1 MAQIHRLI
9 IDYGIEET
17 RRQAVS
23 KHDRLVI
30 ETAHRVLSD
39 DAEKMGFTYSGFAL
53 TSLPH
58 KPQIELVWRRDGH
71 NITMLIESGRDRTGK
86 PLGLPYGSYARFIL
100 LFLQSEAIRTRSRE
114 IELGRSMR
122 VWLGNM
128 GLSIGG
134 TTYKLVTAQ
143 ARRISGCTLTFFAD
157 RAGAQ
162 IKSRGGFVKTEITM
176 SSRIDDEQQAQLWQD
191 RVLLDEDFYRALCEH
206 PVPVSKSGSPRHWA
220 AQHGNRRLYLARLPP
235 AFPHAGY
242 RCQLARPLCPV
253 RRRIQPDK
261 TLPSAF
267 CRLLGAGA
275 CCLSGGAHQ
284 RIRPIRHLASLAT
297 GHCQALKGAPKLHM
311 HQNTQHSCRI
321 FLTGPPGDSTPPRA
335 VGRLVMARCIDC
347 DQPQLTCDHA
357 VFACSDQSA

>member
-58 KPQIELVWRRDGH
+58 KPQTELVWRRDGH

-100 LFLQSEAIRTRSRE
+100 LFLQSEAIRTQSRE

-122 VWLGNM
+122 VWLGSM

-191 RVLLDEDFYRALCEH
+191 RVLLDEDFYRALREH
-206 PVPVSKSGSPRHWA
+206 PVPVSESALRAIGPRSMVIDVYIWLAYRLHSLTQDVDVSWPA
-220 AQHGNRRLYLARLPP
+220 LYAQ
-235 AFPHAGY
+235 F
-242 RCQLARPLCPV
+242 
-253 RRRIQPDK
+253 
-261 TLPSAF
+261 
-267 CRLLGAGA
+267 GAGF
-275 CCLSGGAHQ
+275 S
-284 RIRPIRHLASLAT
+284 RIRRFRAHFVDCLALAL
-297 GHCQALKGAPKLHM
+297 AAYPEA
-311 HQNTQHSCRI
+311 RI
-321 FLTGPPGDSTPPRA
+321 S
-335 VGRLVMARCIDC
+335 V
-347 DQPQLTCDHA
+347 
-357 VFACSDQSA
+357 SDQYVTLHPSRPVITKL

>member
-9 IDYGIEET
+9 VAYGIEET

-58 KPQIELVWRRDGH
+58 KPQTELVWRRDGH

-100 LFLQSEAIRTRSRE
+100 LFLQSEAIRTQSRE

-191 RVLLDEDFYRALCEH
+191 RVLLDEDFYHALREH
-206 PVPVSKSGSPRHWA
+206 PVPVSESALRAIGPRSMVIDVYIWLAYRLHSLTRDVDVSWPA
-220 AQHGNRRLYLARLPP
+220 LYAQFGTG
-235 AFPHAGY
+235 F
-242 RCQLARPLCPV
+242 
-253 RRRIQPDK
+253 
-261 TLPSAF
+261 S
-267 CRLLGAGA
+267 
-275 CCLSGGAHQ
+275 
-284 RIRPIRHLASLAT
+284 RIRRFRAHFVDCLALALAAYPEARISVSNQYVT
-297 GHCQALKGAPKLHM
+297 LHPSRPAIAKL
-311 HQNTQHSCRI
+311 
-321 FLTGPPGDSTPPRA
+321 
-335 VGRLVMARCIDC
+335 
-347 DQPQLTCDHA
+347 
-357 VFACSDQSA
+357 

>member
-30 ETAHRVLSD
+30 ETAYRVLSD

-58 KPQIELVWRRDGH
+58 KPQTELVWRRDGH

-100 LFLQSEAIRTRSRE
+100 LFLQSEAIRTQSRE

-176 SSRIDDEQQAQLWQD
+176 SSKIDDEQQAQLWQD
-191 RVLLDEDFYRALCEH
+191 RVLLDEDFYRALREH
-206 PVPVSKSGSPRHWA
+206 PVPVSESALRAIGPRSMVIDVYIWLAYRLHSLTRDVEVGWPA
-220 AQHGNRRLYLARLPP
+220 LYAQFGIGYNRMRAFRAHFIECLA
-235 AFPHAGY
+235 
-242 RCQLARPLCPV
+242 
-253 RRRIQPDK
+253 
-261 TLPSAF
+261 
-267 CRLLGAGA
+267 
-275 CCLSGGAHQ
+275 
-284 RIRPIRHLASLAT
+284 LAT
-297 GHCQALKGAPKLHM
+297 AVYPEARISVSDLCVTLHP
-311 HQNTQHSCRI
+311 SRPAI
-321 FLTGPPGDSTPPRA
+321 SK
-335 VGRLVMARCIDC
+335 
-347 DQPQLTCDHA
+347 
-357 VFACSDQSA
+357 S

>member
-58 KPQIELVWRRDGH
+58 KPQTELVWRRDGH

-114 IELGRSMR
+114 VELGRSMR

-134 TTYKLVTAQ
+134 MTYKHVAEQ
-143 ARRISGCTLTFFAD
+143 ARRISGCNLTFFAD
-157 RAGAQ
+157 RTGAQ
-162 IKSRGGFVKTEITM
+162 IQSRSRFVKTAITM
-176 SSRIDDEQQAQLWQD
+176 TSNDQPTLWQD
-191 RVLLDEDFYRALCEH
+191 RVLLDDDFYRALSEH
-206 PVPVSKSGSPRHWA
+206 PVPLSESALRAIGPRSMVIDVYIWLA
-220 AQHGNRRLYLARLPP
+220 YRLHSLKRDMEIGWP
-235 AFPHAGY
+235 ALFG
-242 RCQLARPLCPV
+242 Q
-253 RRRIQPDK
+253 
-261 TLPSAF
+261 
-267 CRLLGAGA
+267 LGAGFA
-275 CCLSGGAHQ
+275 RLRAFRQHFIES
-284 RIRPIRHLASLAT
+284 LELAT
-297 GHCQALKGAPKLHM
+297 AVYPDANVSIGERGIVLQP
-311 HQNTQHSCRI
+311 SR
-321 FLTGPPGDSTPPRA
+321 PPIA
-335 VGRLVMARCIDC
+335 KA
-347 DQPQLTCDHA
+347 
-357 VFACSDQSA
+357 

>member
-9 IDYGIEET
+9 IDHGIEET

-58 KPQIELVWRRDGH
+58 KPQTELVWRRDGH

-100 LFLQSEAIRTRSRE
+100 LFLQSEAIRTQSRE

-134 TTYKLVTAQ
+134 TTYKRANEQ
-143 ARRISGCTLTFFAD
+143 ARRISGCSLTFFTD

-176 SSRIDDEQQAQLWQD
+176 IGGSDNQPSLWQD
-191 RVLLDEDFYRALCEH
+191 RVLLDEDFYRALREH
-206 PVPVSKSGSPRHWA
+206 PVPISDA
-220 AQHGNRRLYLARLPP
+220 
-235 AFPHAGY
+235 
-242 RCQLARPLCPV
+242 
-253 RRRIQPDK
+253 
-261 TLPSAF
+261 
-267 CRLLGAGA
+267 
-275 CCLSGGAHQ
+275 
-284 RIRPIRHLASLAT
+284 
-297 GHCQALKGAPKLHM
+297 ALKAIGPRSMVIDVYIWLAYRLHALKKDVEVGWPALYA
-311 HQNTQHSCRI
+311 QFGIGFNR
-321 FLTGPPGDSTPPRA
+321 LRA
-335 VGRLVMARCIDC
+335 FRGHFIECLA
-347 DQPQLTCDHA
+347 L
-357 VFACSDQSA
+357 

>member
-30 ETAHRVLSD
+30 ETAYRVLSD

-58 KPQIELVWRRDGH
+58 KPQTELVWRRDGH

-100 LFLQSEAIRTRSRE
+100 LFLQSEAIRTQSRE

-191 RVLLDEDFYRALCEH
+191 RVLLDEDFYHALREH
-206 PVPVSKSGSPRHWA
+206 PVPVSESALRAIGPRSMVIDVYIWLAYRLHSLTRDVDVSWPA
-220 AQHGNRRLYLARLPP
+220 LYAQ
-235 AFPHAGY
+235 F
-242 RCQLARPLCPV
+242 
-253 RRRIQPDK
+253 
-261 TLPSAF
+261 
-267 CRLLGAGA
+267 GAGF
-275 CCLSGGAHQ
+275 S
-284 RIRPIRHLASLAT
+284 RIRRFRAHFVDCLALAL
-297 GHCQALKGAPKLHM
+297 AAYPEA
-311 HQNTQHSCRI
+311 RI
-321 FLTGPPGDSTPPRA
+321 S
-335 VGRLVMARCIDC
+335 V
-347 DQPQLTCDHA
+347 
-357 VFACSDQSA
+357 SDQYVTLHPSRPAIAKL